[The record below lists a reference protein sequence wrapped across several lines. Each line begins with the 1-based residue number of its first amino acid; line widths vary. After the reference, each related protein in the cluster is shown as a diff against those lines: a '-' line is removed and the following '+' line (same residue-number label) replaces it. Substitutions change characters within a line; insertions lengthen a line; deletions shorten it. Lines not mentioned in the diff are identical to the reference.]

1 MPEYSY
7 RCRDCD
13 TVFRDLNTISNRKTT
28 TCECGGKAI
37 RDEDAELVHARGKRA
52 KQVTENER
60 WSRSM
65 GVPVK
70 QLTEFRKKYP
80 HHVYND
86 KGHLLVKGRKHKL
99 KQAKERGFIELN
111 DDTSKAWFR

>member
-7 RCRDCD
+7 RCCACN
-13 TVFRDLNTISNRKTT
+13 TVFRESRLISTRDDSTE
-28 TCECGGKAI
+28 CECGGRLD
-37 RDEDAELVHARGKRA
+37 RDIEAELASVGKR
-52 KQVTENER
+52 KKWIIGKER

-70 QLTEFRKKYP
+70 QLAEFRKRYP

-86 KGHLLVKGRKHKL
+86 KGHLLVKNRKHKL
-99 KQAKERGFIELN
+99 KQAKERKFVELN

>member
-1 MPEYSY
+1 MPEFIY
-7 RCRDCD
+7 RCRDCGI
-13 TVFRDLNTISNRKTT
+13 VFRDMNSVANRHTAV
-28 TCECGGKAI
+28 CECDGRAD
-37 RDEDAELVHARGKRA
+37 RDVEAELAPRSGRKWIME
-52 KQVTENER
+52 KER

-70 QLTEFRKKYP
+70 QLAEFRKKYP
-80 HHVYND
+80 NHVYND

-99 KQAKERGFIELN
+99 KQAKERGFVELN

>member
-7 RCRDCD
+7 RCKNCD
-13 TVFRDLNTISNRKTT
+13 LVFRDLNTVSKRGSTI
-28 TCECGGKAI
+28 CECGGKAK
-37 RDEDAELVHARGKRA
+37 RDIDAELAFVGRGK
-52 KQVTENER
+52 KWVTENER

-70 QLTEFRKKYP
+70 QLDEFRKKYP

-86 KGHLLVKGRKHKL
+86 KGHLLVKDRKHKL
-99 KQAKERGFIELN
+99 KLAKEREFVELN

>member
-1 MPEYSY
+1 MPFYSY
-7 RCRDCD
+7 RCRKCD
-13 TVFRDLNTISNRKTT
+13 TMFRDLGTISKRHTAV
-28 TCECGGKAI
+28 CECGGKA
-37 RDEDAELVHARGKRA
+37 DFDMDADLAHARGKGA

-70 QLTEFRKKYP
+70 QLAEFRKKYP

-86 KGHLLVKGRKHKL
+86 KGHLLIKGRKHKL
-99 KQAKERGFIELN
+99 KTAKERGFVELN

>member
-1 MPEYSY
+1 MPEYGY
-7 RCRDCD
+7 RCRDCN
-13 TVFRDLNTISNRKTT
+13 TVFRDLNTIANRSTT
-28 TCECGGKAI
+28 DCECGGTAD
-37 RDEDAELVHARGKRA
+37 RDLDAELAQSSSSPKW
-52 KQVTENER
+52 VTENER

-70 QLTEFRKKYP
+70 QLAEFRKKYP

-99 KQAKERGFIELN
+99 KQAKERGFVEL
-111 DDTSKAWFR
+111 DTSDSKAWFR